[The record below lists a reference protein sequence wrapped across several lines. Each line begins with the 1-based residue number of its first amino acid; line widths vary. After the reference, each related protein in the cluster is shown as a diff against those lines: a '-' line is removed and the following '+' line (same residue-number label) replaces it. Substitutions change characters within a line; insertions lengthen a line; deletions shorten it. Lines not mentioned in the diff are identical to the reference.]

1 MYERFRNDFLLELA
15 SLNVDNATQILQAL
29 DKVFPKYDIKL
40 KETGLSVLVDELPE
54 LVKMYLVCKKIQG
67 LSDTTITNYK
77 IFLQLFFRY
86 VNKQPQTVTTN
97 DIRIFLYK
105 YQKDKEISFRTLDKY
120 REYIARFFTW
130 AHENGYIEMNPAR
143 NVAPIKY
150 EEKPRES
157 LTQLELEY
165 LRTSCQSIKEKAI
178 IEFLYST
185 GCRVSELAN
194 VKKADIN
201 WSEKTVHLF
210 GKGKKHRT
218 SFINA
223 KAEVTL
229 LKYLNDRNDDC
240 EYLFVSSRKP
250 YHQMHKEGI
259 EKIVRNISKRASNLT
274 GKHITP
280 HVLRHTTATTALRS
294 GMPITDISKLL
305 GHENIETTMIYAKSS
320 IEDVR
325 AGHKKYI
332 M

>member
-15 SLNVDNATQILQAL
+15 SSNVSNTTQILQVL
-29 DKVFPKYDIKL
+29 DKVSTKYDIKL
-40 KETGLSVLVDELPE
+40 KETSLSVVVDELPE
-54 LVKMYLVCKKIQG
+54 LVKIYLVCKKIQG
-67 LSDTTITNYK
+67 LSDATITNYK
-77 IFLQLFFRY
+77 IVLQLFFYY

-105 YQKDKEISFRTLDKY
+105 YQKEKEISFRTLDKY
-120 REYIARFFTW
+120 KEYITRFFTW
-130 AHENGYIEMNPAR
+130 AYEDGYIEANPAK

-150 EEKPRES
+150 EEKPREF

-165 LRTSCQSIKEKAI
+165 LRMTCQSIKEKAI

-185 GCRVSELAN
+185 GCRVSELSN
-194 VKKADIN
+194 VKKDDIN
-201 WSEKTVHLF
+201 WNEKSVHLF

-223 KAEVTL
+223 KAEVVL
-229 LKYLNDRNDDC
+229 LQYLNDRDDDC

-250 YHQMHKEGI
+250 YRRMHKEGI
-259 EKIVRNISKRASNLT
+259 EKIVRNISARASTLT

-280 HVLRHTTATTALRS
+280 HVLRHTTATIALRS

-305 GHENIETTMIYAKSS
+305 GHEKIETTMIYAKSS
-320 IEDVR
+320 IEDVQ

-332 M
+332 V